1 MLLALRPEPR
11 LIALAVVVK
20 VIEHEVEVI
29 VDLLGKMVDH
39 LLLPVD
45 YDLDVALAAIFGVG
59 SILGVHVV
67 AEGPGLREVGGA
79 LRLLYLAHVLL
90 ILLL

>member
-1 MLLALRPEPR
+1 MLLALRAEPR
-11 LIALAVVVK
+11 LVALAVVVK
-20 VIEHEVEVI
+20 VVEHEVEVI
-29 VDLLGKMVDH
+29 VHLLGKMVDH

-45 YDLDVALAAIFGVG
+45 YDLDVALAAIFRVA
-59 SILGVHVV
+59 SFLCVHVV